1 MEAEKQLKHP
11 TPASPT
17 AEELEAAE
25 AMWQESQPVRKFD
38 PDRTDALYQDA
49 QRRRESQA
57 SSDPTHTCAHNT
69 SSNHSFAFKIHWISS
84 DVLGRFGLLIRLDNA
99 NKCLLLSFVGFLPSS
114 FLSSFL
120 SCARLECV
128 RQKTASSPRP
138 SPRTFP
144 RR

>member
-1 MEAEKQLKHP
+1 MLCVCIRAVAIIFVQVREERRRRMEAEKHLKNP

-57 SSDPTHTCAHNT
+57 SSNHARTCAHKTKN
-69 SSNHSFAFKIHWISS
+69 ISLPS
-84 DVLGRFGLLIRLDNA
+84 RPA
-99 NKCLLLSFVGFLPSS
+99 GFLPTCWLFSI
-114 FLSSFL
+114 
-120 SCARLECV
+120 AY
-128 RQKTASSPRP
+128 QTH
-138 SPRTFP
+138 
-144 RR
+144 